1 MLIYLTNFVK
11 CDILYMMDWQK
22 YRCLEF
28 VGYGP
33 LFDANTDYDDICV
46 EGRDVNSRCT
56 QF

>member
-1 MLIYLTNFVK
+1 
-11 CDILYMMDWQK
+11 MDWQK